1 MKWLL
6 VAGCLAAFPAIAVYQ
21 PTEDEL
27 QLIQVNREGL
37 EKNMK
42 NALPLQ
48 SKVDICIGYL
58 KGSGTLRDEAGHT
71 TESFKT
77 LEYWGKVKHYVD
89 LSLRYAN
96 DRYPRLYYYD
106 QKLYEKFGSFPKDN
120 AGLSKLQ
127 DIAIDSNYLN
137 VKNYAAVSQQYTE
150 SLRKKDLNKIC
161 VDSVTKKMR
170 GQLFPAT
177 ASMDKLFYPGLTT
190 DDTGAKFN
198 EYRNQFYE
206 HLRFTQLLNKIEGSY
221 Y

>member
-6 VAGCLAAFPAIAVYQ
+6 VAGCLAAFPAFAVYQ

-48 SKVDICIGYL
+48 SKADICLGYL
-58 KGSGTLRDEAGHT
+58 KNSGQRRDEAGHLT
-71 TESFKT
+71 DSVKT
-77 LEYWGKVKHYVD
+77 LEYWGRVKHYVD
-89 LSLRYAN
+89 LSVKYAN
-96 DRYPRLYYYD
+96 NRYPRLFYYD
-106 QKLYEKFGSFPKDN
+106 QKLYEKFGPYPKD
-120 AGLSKLQ
+120 AASISKLL
-127 DIAIDSNYLN
+127 DVAIERNYLN
-137 VKNYAAVSQQYTE
+137 VKDYAAVNQQYAE
-150 SLRKKDLNKIC
+150 SLRKKDLNNIC
-161 VDSVTKKMR
+161 EESITNKMR

-177 ASMDKLFYPGLTT
+177 VSMDKLFYPGLTT

-198 EYRNQFYE
+198 EYRTQFYE
-206 HLRFTQLLNKIEGSY
+206 HIRFTQLLNKIEGSY